1 MIGGGRRIVPLV
13 AALLLVLAG
22 AGSATAQLAT
32 GTQPA
37 PSATDT
43 GTGAAA
49 PESEVRVAPV
59 AGDAAIAARLQRI
72 LKASGWF
79 RNPSVRVSE
88 GIVFLDG
95 VTDSEEHRNWAAQVA
110 RTTQDVVAV
119 VDRIGVEPQVDW
131 SFAPAWSEIRTLA
144 LEAQRVLPLLILA
157 GLVLVVTWVLARLVA
172 WLARLAFRRRIPSPL
187 LLDVLGRAFAI
198 PVVVVGIYLI
208 LQVAGLTRLALT
220 VLGGTGLVGLVIGF
234 AFRDIA
240 ENFLASLLLSMR
252 NPFRM
257 DDLVRIGEH
266 EGVVQNLNT
275 RSTLLFTLDGNHIQ
289 IPNAT
294 VYKSVIVNYSS
305 SDSRRTDFVVGIGYD
320 NSTSEAQAVISRL
333 LREHPAVK
341 QDPLPLVLVD
351 ELGASTVNL
360 RVYFWFDGKTYS
372 PIKLR
377 SALMR
382 QTKQALI
389 ENGISMPDE
398 AREVIFPNGVPIH
411 RLGSVAVA
419 TEPKE
424 RPEEAPPR
432 QNLAGAEADD
442 TAAEGG
448 LANEDIL
455 GEAAGAKVPEA
466 QENLLE
472 VRPRPGEAGTPAAP
486 KT

>member
-1 MIGGGRRIVPLV
+1 MIAGGRRIAPLL
-13 AALLLVLAG
+13 AAFLIVLAG

-37 PSATDT
+37 PPA
-43 GTGAAA
+43 TGAGTDA
-49 PESEVRVAPV
+49 PESKVRVAPV

-95 VTDSEEHRNWAAQVA
+95 VTDSEEHKAWAAQVA

-119 VDRIGVEPQVDW
+119 VDRVTVEPQVDW
-131 SFAPAWSEIRTLA
+131 NFAPAWNEVRTLA
-144 LEAQRVLPLLILA
+144 LEAQRLLPLLVLA
-157 GLVLVVTWVLARLVA
+157 ALVLVVTWVLARLVA
-172 WLARLAFRRRIPSPL
+172 RLARLALRRRVPSPL

-198 PVVVVGIYLI
+198 PVVVVGAYLI
-208 LQVAGLTRLALT
+208 LQAAGLTRLALT
-220 VLGGTGLVGLVIGF
+220 VLGGTGIIGLVIGF

-411 RLGSVAVA
+411 RAAPTALDRGRE
-419 TEPKE
+419 EPRE
-424 RPEEAPPR
+424 PAAPRTTPAEEAV
-432 QNLAGAEADD
+432 D

-455 GEAAGAKVPEA
+455 GQAVGAKVPEA

-472 VRPRPGEAGTPAAP
+472 ERLRAGPPDVRAVPAVP